1 MCIRARAGTRQRAE
15 DMIVNKTAYT
25 EEDMAFIYRSIPDKK
40 KPDLYRIV
48 SLLIDV
54 FMIYWGIHCFLMFGE
69 YDRQYVPVWFLIF
82 IALLIILPVCSIW
95 KAVKRAMERKKSS
108 RNKNAERLKRCS
120 EERTFTFGDSTAD
133 VSYVSDGV
141 EYIKKYGY
149 DKLTKLYVGDDRIY
163 AVMRTNNNDI
173 YMPVHDDG
181 YTEGSKEELIAFLEK
196 HGVKG
201 EKI

>member
-1 MCIRARAGTRQRAE
+1 
-15 DMIVNKTAYT
+15 MIVNNTTYT
-25 EEDMAFIYRSIPDKK
+25 EEDMAFIYSSIPKK
-40 KPDLYRIV
+40 KKADLYRIV

-54 FMIYWGIHCFLMFGE
+54 FMIFWGIHCISMFGE
-69 YDRQYVPVWFLIF
+69 YDKRYIPFWFPLF
-82 IALLIILPVCSIW
+82 IALLFILPVSSIW
-95 KAVKRAMERKKSS
+95 KAVKRAIERKKSS
-108 RNKNAERLKRCS
+108 RNLNAERLKRCS
-120 EERTFTFGDSTAD
+120 EKRTFTFGDSTAD

-141 EYIKKYGY
+141 EYIKKYSY
-149 DKLTKLYVGDDRIY
+149 DKLTRLCVGDDRIY

-181 YTEGSKEELIAFLEK
+181 YTEGSKEELIALLEK